1 MGGHLITSMN
11 HSQIAPVQPDSG
23 VVLPAWSWEPAWVR
37 QTLGGLS
44 VWQESGGLGQA
55 SRPLLS
61 LCLLWPHL
69 PHAAC
74 RIHHCCSAVLS
85 GLLRPGRGAEL
96 TPPDPA
102 TPTPRYLAPAGSSR
116 PLQQRRPFLLLFPAS
131 SRPRFVCSCFF
142 SVSPCLSSLSPGCCG
157 GGGVPRPSSSDNP
170 AQT

>member
-1 MGGHLITSMN
+1 MELGASLG
-11 HSQIAPVQPDSG
+11 APGSWGPFSLARKWGSG
-23 VVLPAWSWEPAWVR
+23 P
-37 QTLGGLS
+37 GL
-44 VWQESGGLGQA
+44 QA
-55 SRPLLS
+55 PP

-85 GLLRPGRGAEL
+85 GRLRPGRGAEL

-131 SRPRFVCSCFF
+131 SRPCFVCSCLFF
-142 SVSPCLSSLSPGCCG
+142 SVSLCLLSPQGVVVVVGESQGPAPLIILPKPEPDPVSAAKDPSLLSSFCPGAG
-157 GGGVPRPSSSDNP
+157 APSL
-170 AQT
+170 